1 MNTTIVRDKC
11 ENEPIGDRGN
21 LISFLHI
28 LKKAHA
34 ELVGIESAH
43 SRFVQIRTKGHAK
56 KYMEELM
63 PLLLTERERRKQV

>member
-34 ELVGIESAH
+34 ELVGIESAN
-43 SRFVQIRTKGHAK
+43 SRFEQIQTKGHAK
-56 KYMEELM
+56 QYMEELM
-63 PLLLTERERRKQV
+63 PVLLTERERRKQA